1 MFAEMWEILAQ
12 WSVADT
18 KIAATASVAAMSCA
32 VPGVWLVLRQHSMM
46 GDALAHTALPGVVIA
61 FLIAH
66 ALGQDEEGATALH
79 GVLVLGAV
87 VIGIL
92 TAVITELVQKL
103 GRVDSG
109 ASLGVVFISFFAFG
123 LFLLVLKADSVHIDP
138 DCVLFGLLENVP
150 WDQGVPRAAQ
160 INGGVLLINLTLMTL
175 FYKELKISA
184 FDPALATSQGVS
196 ASWLHYALVVAT
208 ALTVVA
214 AFETVGSILV
224 IGLLIAPAATA
235 FLLTNRLKT
244 MIVLSLVIASACG
257 VLGHALARAVPPVIF
272 PRLGFERVEDVR
284 TSGMVAVAAGLLF
297 VGAWLFSPQ
306 HGLLRT
312 LISRMR
318 LAVRIAGD
326 DLLGLLYRVEERKLE
341 QAAREAPALVAERM
355 GMGRVLTRLTVW
367 NLMRLRMINRES
379 EEYRLTDAGRE
390 QARSLVRAH
399 RLWESYLQKHFALP
413 DDHLHESA
421 HRAEHYIDE
430 VVSDQLASE
439 LDVPRRDPHGREI
452 PGGGAGE

>member
-1 MFAEMWEILAQ
+1 MIGEMWDVLSQ
-12 WSVADT
+12 WNVADT
-18 KIAATASVAAMSCA
+18 KIAVVAAVVAMSCA

-66 ALGQDEEGATALH
+66 GFGQAGEGVSALH

-87 VIGIL
+87 VIGVL
-92 TAVITELVQKL
+92 TAVVTELVQKL
-103 GRVDSG
+103 GRIESG
-109 ASLGVVFISFFAFG
+109 TALGVVFISFFALG
-123 LFLLVLKADSVHIDP
+123 LFLLVRKADSVHIDP
-138 DCVLFGLLENVP
+138 DCVLFGLLENAP
-150 WDQGVPRAAQ
+150 WDPGIPGAARV
-160 INGGVLLINLTLMTL
+160 NGGVLLVNLALMVL

-184 FDPALATSQGVS
+184 FDPALASSQGIG
-196 ASWLHYALVVAT
+196 AGWMHYGLMVAT

-224 IGLLIAPAATA
+224 IGLLIVPAATA
-235 FLLTNRLKT
+235 YLLTNRLKA
-244 MIVLSLVIASACG
+244 MIALSLIIAAGCG
-257 VLGHALARAVPPVIF
+257 FLGHALARAVPPVIF
-272 PRLGFERVEDVR
+272 PRLGFDRVEDVR

-312 LISRMR
+312 LVSRSR

-341 QAAREAPALVAERM
+341 QAARVAPALVAERM
-355 GMGRVLTRLTVW
+355 GMGAVLTRLTVW
-367 NLMRLRMINRES
+367 DLMRR
-379 EEYRLTDAGRE
+379 RLIDHEADGYHLTGTGRDA
-390 QARSLVRAH
+390 ARSLVRAH

-413 DDHLHESA
+413 DDHLHAPA
-421 HRAEHYIDE
+421 HRAEHYIDTA
-430 VVSDQLASE
+430 VSDQLASE
-439 LDVPRRDPHGREI
+439 LDVPERDPHGREI
-452 PGGGAGE
+452 PVGEG